1 MAKTEGFDPEALAKA
16 PTIRFDTPWQQH
28 LMTEF
33 SVLLSRTRRAVPAF
47 ARAER
52 MERRMAGDSAATVV
66 GGALVLAHHVWP
78 SEALGGLGPSEA
90 LGGLVA
96 GAMGILV
103 LTGVANLV
111 RLVGAKA
118 DELLAFE
125 TIVHS
130 VEACDKLIDRG
141 IRR

>member
-78 SEALGGLGPSEA
+78 SEALGGL
-90 LGGLVA
+90 VA